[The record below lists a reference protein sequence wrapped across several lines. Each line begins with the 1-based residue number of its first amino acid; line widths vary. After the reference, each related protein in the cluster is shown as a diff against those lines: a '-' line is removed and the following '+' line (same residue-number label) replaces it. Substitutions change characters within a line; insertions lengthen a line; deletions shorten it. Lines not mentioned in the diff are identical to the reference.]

1 MRSQIIRKPENS
13 EVTQTP
19 GERCGRAGV
28 RGNSQRELWSLAP
41 EQTPWPQ
48 SEEIKIISDFTEVL
62 FQEL

>member
-1 MRSQIIRKPENS
+1 MRKKHHDKNLIRFWHHQIRSQIVRKPENS

-41 EQTPWPQ
+41 EQTP
-48 SEEIKIISDFTEVL
+48 
-62 FQEL
+62 